1 MCIRDSANNVFES
14 SEEAKLRE
22 VVLGRVDALVKEF
35 VYRASIQ
42 HGLSENAA
50 RASGGKIFTF
60 GSYRLG
66 VHGPGSDIDTL
77 CVAPKHLQRE
87 DFFEIFEALLKE
99 RDDVTEVAAVPEA
112 YVPLIKTKFMGIS
125 IDFLFARIP
134 LPRID
139 DALELRD
146 DNLLKNLDERD
157 VRSLGGLSLIHI

>member
-1 MCIRDSANNVFES
+1 MGTQALEEELRANNVFES

-22 VVLGRVDALVKEF
+22 VVLGRVDALVEEF

-77 CVAPKHLQRE
+77 CVAPKHVQRE
-87 DFFEIFEALLKE
+87 DFFEIFEAL
-99 RDDVTEVAAVPEA
+99 
-112 YVPLIKTKFMGIS
+112 
-125 IDFLFARIP
+125 
-134 LPRID
+134 
-139 DALELRD
+139 
-146 DNLLKNLDERD
+146 
-157 VRSLGGLSLIHI
+157 